1 MSIMTP
7 ILNESAD
14 AVFQTVNV
22 EPLVEKAVSDVV
34 LTEALTPE
42 VLERMKALNDPQVQE
57 VLAGFKK
64 NVENA
69 VQESSDILKSG
80 VADNIGD
87 LVGQVANKLS
97 EAGKSLIA
105 NIPGVGIGMAA
116 LETADAVALAADKG
130 KGVVDGIQSALKPI
144 NALQTQVAEVKNAV
158 NEATESATSAATENA
173 ISAATTSAATEN
185 AISGATENATSATSA
200 ISEAT
205 TSGATTSATNA
216 ISGATTSAAT
226 ENATNAIS
234 AATTSGAT
242 TSATNA
248 TSGATES
255 AATTSGATTSEAN
268 PKVESEV
275 SVKGGS
281 RKRRRIHKLSRRIER
296 TLRRVQKKYGLKDKN
311 DFLRRSVRKMK

>member
-158 NEATESATSAATENA
+158 NEATESATSAAT
-173 ISAATTSAATEN
+173 T
-185 AISGATENATSATSA
+185 
-200 ISEAT
+200 SEAT
-205 TSGATTSATNA
+205 ESA
-216 ISGATTSAAT
+216 TSAAT
-226 ENATNAIS
+226 ENATNAVNEATES
-234 AATTSGAT
+234 AATTSTATENAISGATTSGATENATSGAT

-248 TSGATES
+248 TSGATEN
-255 AATTSGATTSEAN
+255 AAN

>member
-1 MSIMTP
+1 
-7 ILNESAD
+7 LNESAD

-158 NEATESATSAATENA
+158 NEATTSEATTSE
-173 ISAATTSAATEN
+173 ATTSATN
-185 AISGATENATSATSA
+185 AISEATENATSEATTSEA
-200 ISEAT
+200 TTSEATTSEAT
-205 TSGATTSATNA
+205 TSGATTN
-216 ISGATTSAAT
+216 
-226 ENATNAIS
+226 
-234 AATTSGAT
+234 
-242 TSATNA
+242 ATNA

-255 AATTSGATTSEAN
+255 GATENATNAATESGATENAISGATTNAISEATESEATTSAAN

-296 TLRRVQKKYGLKDKN
+296 TLRRVQKKHGLRDDKN
-311 DFLRRSVRKMK
+311 SFLRRTLNAKKMK